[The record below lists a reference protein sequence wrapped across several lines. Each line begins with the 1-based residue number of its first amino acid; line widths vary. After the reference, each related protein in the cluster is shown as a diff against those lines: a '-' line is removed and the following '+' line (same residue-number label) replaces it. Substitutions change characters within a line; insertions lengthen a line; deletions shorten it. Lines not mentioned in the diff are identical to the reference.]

1 MLVATDGQNRQRAP
15 PGGHPATPDRRN
27 GRVSPAGRGNPARQN
42 GQIGACGEL
51 TCLGKQRNP
60 AEASHRDVSS
70 NSDAPAIL
78 LAPRRAAAGPLL
90 DAPRADS
97 RDQAGSREAEAAVT
111 ELYHA
116 HALGLTRL
124 ARVMLSDRSTA
135 EDVVQDA
142 FYGLYRHYPRL
153 TDKHKALPYLRSSVL
168 NGCRSELRRSRR
180 RTTIRLRDSQAEDP
194 AARTEPSA
202 EAEAITGENR
212 QEVLEAIMRLPHRQR
227 AVLVL
232 RYYLDE
238 PEAAIAEALGI
249 TGGTVR
255 STLHRALAR
264 LGADLKGTS

>member
-1 MLVATDGQNRQRAP
+1 M
-15 PGGHPATPDRRN
+15 
-27 GRVSPAGRGNPARQN
+27 
-42 GQIGACGEL
+42 
-51 TCLGKQRNP
+51 
-60 AEASHRDVSS
+60 SS

-78 LAPRRAAAGPLL
+78 LAPRRAGGPLL
-90 DAPRADS
+90 DAAPRAD
-97 RDQAGSREAEAAVT
+97 RREQAGSREAEAAVT

-124 ARVMLSDRSTA
+124 ARVMVGDRSTA

-142 FYGLYRHYPRL
+142 FYGLYRHYPHL
-153 TDKHKALPYLRSSVL
+153 TDKHKALPYLRSCVL

-180 RTTIRLRDSQAEDP
+180 RTVRLRDSQAEDP
-194 AARTEPSA
+194 ATRTEPSA
-202 EAEAITGENR
+202 EAEAIAGENR
-212 QEVLEAIMRLPHRQR
+212 QEVLAAIMRLPHRQR

-264 LGADLKGTS
+264 LGEDLKGTS

>member
-1 MLVATDGQNRQRAP
+1 MAGFPRPAGKPGAAERP
-15 PGGHPATPDRRN
+15 PGGF
-27 GRVSPAGRGNPARQN
+27 GK
-42 GQIGACGEL
+42 L
-51 TCLGKQRNP
+51 TCLRKQRNR
-60 AEASHRDVSS
+60 AEASHTYVSS

-78 LAPRRAAAGPLL
+78 LAPRRAAGGPLL
-90 DAPRADS
+90 DAAPRADT
-97 RDQAGSREAEAAVT
+97 RDQAASREAAAAVT

-124 ARVMLSDRSTA
+124 ARVMLGDRSAA

-153 TDKHKALPYLRSSVL
+153 TDKDKALPYLRSCVL

-180 RTTIRLRDSQAEDP
+180 RIIRLRDSQAEDP

-212 QEVLEAIMRLPHRQR
+212 QEVAEAIMRLPHRQR

-264 LGADLKGTS
+264 LGADLKETS